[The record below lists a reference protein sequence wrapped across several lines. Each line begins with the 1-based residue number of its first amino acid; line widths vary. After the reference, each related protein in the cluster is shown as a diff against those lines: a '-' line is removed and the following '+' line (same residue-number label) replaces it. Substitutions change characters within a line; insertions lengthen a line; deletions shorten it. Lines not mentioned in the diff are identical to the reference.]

1 MTIASPFTVEKMPP
15 APTILECLTRAN
27 SPCSRRAC
35 SRDRRRWL
43 RNFTATSRPVNS
55 SWHRR
60 TTLKRPRPNSSSSIY
75 SFSKFVLTTA
85 VVLAAMMPLPLRIA
99 EVSPPTVLC
108 RTFTSAECGM
118 STRGIVRGGEGREGS
133 ESGVLLLGEYD
144 TTRKLY
150 VSPKSKFEFIHVF

>member
-1 MTIASPFTVEKMPP
+1 MTIASPLTVEKIPP
-15 APTILECLTRAN
+15 APTILECLTRA
-27 SPCSRRAC
+27 SRPCSRRAC
-35 SRDRRRWL
+35 SRERRRWF

-85 VVLAAMMPLPLRIA
+85 DVLAVIIPLPLRTA
-99 EVSPPTVLC
+99 EMSLLPTGLC

-118 STRGIVRGGEGREGS
+118 STRGMVRGGEGREGS
-133 ESGVLLLGEYD
+133 ESGELLLGE
-144 TTRKLY
+144 
-150 VSPKSKFEFIHVF
+150 